1 MCASGAAPL
10 LHCCPPLVS
19 ADASSSM
26 EQKALVLTV
35 GLERKDFG
43 LVLGLLHFVCMKL
56 FSRDDKEWG
65 DMMLAS
71 RQEIYPQV
79 ERELEEE
86 NDEDGRQKLHSAK
99 ELLEPVWMYHIY
111 ETGKVAMMEE

>member
-1 MCASGAAPL
+1 
-10 LHCCPPLVS
+10 
-19 ADASSSM
+19 
-26 EQKALVLTV
+26 
-35 GLERKDFG
+35 
-43 LVLGLLHFVCMKL
+43 
-56 FSRDDKEWG
+56 
-65 DMMLAS
+65 MMLAS